1 MTEYN
6 YFAQFYDN
14 LTDNVEYEKRIEYIK
29 NFLPDKNSVIL
40 DLACGTGSMS
50 LPLLKSGYRIIGLDL
65 SDNMLEIASNKF
77 LEVSDNFSL
86 MKGNMRNF
94 CLGDKADACICCLD
108 SINHLTDINGVK
120 DCFLS
125 VFNSLKNNSVFVFDV
140 NTIYKHN
147 NILSDKTFIFDED
160 DYYIV
165 WDNENE
171 GNDTVRILL
180 DIFVY
185 NGSSYDR
192 YNEEFFEKAYGID
205 ELKKVLIEVGFKDIA
220 VYDELSFNEPRD
232 DCERLYFVCKKGD

>member
-94 CLGDKADACICCLD
+94 CLGDKADVCICCLD

-232 DCERLYFVCKKGD
+232 DSERLYFVCKKGD